1 MRTTRRKTKEC
12 PICCEMIQEDEY
24 FHHMDD
30 CGVPLSPS
38 NDTGEC
44 PMCYKKFPI
53 DELLQ
58 HASACADNYSRS
70 TAHTCFRW

>member
-1 MRTTRRKTKEC
+1 
-12 PICCEMIQEDEY
+12 MIQEDEY

-58 HASACADNYSRS
+58 HASTCADNYSRS